1 MTLLTPDVQALLT
14 AGHLVHL
21 VTLNADG
28 SPQVTVVWCGI
39 EDGEIVSAHLGR
51 HQKVRNIERNPQV
64 ALSIET
70 DVVGENGLMQ
80 YLVIN
85 GRARIT
91 EGGAPELLRRLA
103 KVYLGPDVEMPLP
116 PDPPAGFITRIT
128 PEKITG
134 NGPWAT

>member
-1 MTLLTPDVQALLT
+1 MTLLTPDVHALLT
-14 AGHLVHL
+14 AGRLVHL

-28 SPQVTVVWCGI
+28 SPQVSVVWCGI
-39 EDGEIVSAHLGR
+39 EDGEIVSGHLAR
-51 HQKVRNIERNPQV
+51 YQKVRNVERNPQV

-70 DVVGENGLMQ
+70 DVPGANGLME

-103 KVYLGPDVEMPLP
+103 RVYLGPDVEMPLP

-128 PEKITG
+128 PEKVTG